1 MSDKKLYAVGCYT
14 PEDWTYIHEILTK
27 DGTLED
33 NIPYRDVFCAD
44 SKEHSETRSVYLL
57 DDAEAKELSNHP
69 RVKFVNIDYSSYREE
84 FMPPADKL
92 YATPR
97 YTQPVKNYRNF
108 YDTGILPTT
117 PTSADIN
124 RGGYQLLRC
133 TERKD
138 PWQGIPSSTVVTQNI
153 EYTNDGTDVD
163 VIVGDDGMWFGHSEF
178 QNNTGNGPANY
189 RGGNVLPGN
198 GTCDLLDLVLDS
210 PYYIDPDWFNADP
223 GNRLTT
229 RWDGTTVPVESVSK
243 LWWTNST
250 QRSAQFASIGVISS
264 IPTGY
269 TRAYCNGSY
278 TTISSVGDH
287 GTPCCALTYG
297 RTQGWAYNAN
307 KWALNVYNT
316 NGLDFEPYFDM
327 MKLFHLYK
335 PINPKY
341 GNKNPTI
348 SSNSWGYR
356 AISSSTGYYYY
367 RVGTSGA
374 SGISYTTKPGF
385 MNYVGVYGD
394 GNRMKG
400 EHPDNSATQAGEEMI
415 NAGVIFV
422 AAAGNSNQK
431 QVSSDHPDYDNYWSI
446 NPNTALGA
454 ATHNEFGIFAYNTT
468 NRRGYPQHLGKY
480 TENGKVVYPV
490 INIGALD
497 DSYMG
502 SGKERKVNYSD
513 MGNEIDCYAPADGT
527 LAAQWASSGG
537 YRARPDIYGPSFVD
551 NGFTAICNA
560 SSQIAATIAFN
571 AAPNTGHRITTSSV
585 TVGTYTTIPNSIL
598 GTALMNLQT
607 TPTVGNNNDGYWNL
621 SLPFNIQYL
630 GSAYSTIYVGTNSY
644 LTFGNGSIAYTSFGF
659 NLPPYPKIMISSAN
673 NSAQRLYYVSGGS
686 GSNRTYRIRFEGT
699 ASLTGSDV
707 PNMVWEMTFYEA
719 NPSQIDIQIGLNA
732 RYSSRTFYDEKF
744 SGTSA
749 ACPVACGLIATLLQ
763 TNRNWTW
770 KDVRSYLKNNIELQD
785 TNYFYTG
792 RESVSANDTN
802 WADVNSLEGGDPRII
817 YNAPVAYSIPR
828 FMSGSGLKL
837 SGNGLKFFA

>member
-1 MSDKKLYAVGCYT
+1 
-14 PEDWTYIHEILTK
+14 
-27 DGTLED
+27 
-33 NIPYRDVFCAD
+33 
-44 SKEHSETRSVYLL
+44 
-57 DDAEAKELSNHP
+57 
-69 RVKFVNIDYSSYREE
+69 
-84 FMPPADKL
+84 
-92 YATPR
+92 
-97 YTQPVKNYRNF
+97 
-108 YDTGILPTT
+108 
-117 PTSADIN
+117 
-124 RGGYQLLRC
+124 
-133 TERKD
+133 
-138 PWQGIPSSTVVTQNI
+138 
-153 EYTNDGTDVD
+153 
-163 VIVGDDGMWFGHSEF
+163 
-178 QNNTGNGPANY
+178 
-189 RGGNVLPGN
+189 
-198 GTCDLLDLVLDS
+198 
-210 PYYIDPDWFNADP
+210 
-223 GNRLTT
+223 
-229 RWDGTTVPVESVSK
+229 
-243 LWWTNST
+243 
-250 QRSAQFASIGVISS
+250 
-264 IPTGY
+264 
-269 TRAYCNGSY
+269 
-278 TTISSVGDH
+278 
-287 GTPCCALTYG
+287 
-297 RTQGWAYNAN
+297 
-307 KWALNVYNT
+307 
-316 NGLDFEPYFDM
+316 
-327 MKLFHLYK
+327 
-335 PINPKY
+335 
-341 GNKNPTI
+341 
-348 SSNSWGYR
+348 
-356 AISSSTGYYYY
+356 
-367 RVGTSGA
+367 
-374 SGISYTTKPGF
+374 

-659 NLPPYPKIMISSAN
+659 NLPPYPKIMISSAD